1 MDVLY
6 LFGLRDVS
14 VKRKY
19 YIGGVGFLFSLGVES
34 LVYYSYLKKIFI
46 ISISVISLKFFDKN
60 LYLYFMCM
68 VLFNKDGILV
78 IISVLEYL
86 KIYSIGIVYSNDVF
100 GFDFIKSVLIFV
112 NVKGIIV
119 NYMLRIEDSYVENF
133 EILNYLVDM
142 FIVKNNKYV

>member
-6 LFGLRDVS
+6 LFGFRDVS
-14 VKRKY
+14 VKRKN

-68 VLFNKDGILV
+68 VLFNKDEILV

>member
-14 VKRKY
+14 VKRKN
-19 YIGGVGFLFSLGVES
+19 YIGGVGFLFSLVVES

-68 VLFNKDGILV
+68 VLFNKDEILV
-78 IISVLEYL
+78 IVSVLEYL

>member
-6 LFGLRDVS
+6 LFGFRDVS
-14 VKRKY
+14 VKRKN
-19 YIGGVGFLFSLGVES
+19 YIGGVGFLFSLVVES

-46 ISISVISLKFFDKN
+46 ISISVISLIFFDKN

-68 VLFNKDGILV
+68 VLFNKDEILV
-78 IISVLEYL
+78 IVSVLEYL

-133 EILNYLVDM
+133 EIINYLVDM

>member
-6 LFGLRDVS
+6 LFGFRDVS
-14 VKRKY
+14 VKRKN
-19 YIGGVGFLFSLGVES
+19 YIGGVGFLFSLVVES

-68 VLFNKDGILV
+68 VLFNKDEILV
-78 IISVLEYL
+78 IVSVLEYL

>member
-6 LFGLRDVS
+6 LFGFRDVS
-14 VKRKY
+14 VKRKN
-19 YIGGVGFLFSLGVES
+19 YIGGVGFLFSLVVES

-68 VLFNKDGILV
+68 VLFNKNEILV
-78 IISVLEYL
+78 IVSVLEYL

-100 GFDFIKSVLIFV
+100 GFDFIKGVLIFV

>member
-6 LFGLRDVS
+6 LFGFRDVS
-14 VKRKY
+14 VKRKN
-19 YIGGVGFLFSLGVES
+19 YIGGVGFLFSLVVES

-46 ISISVISLKFFDKN
+46 ISISVISLIFFDKN

-68 VLFNKDGILV
+68 VLFNKDEILV
-78 IISVLEYL
+78 IVSVLEYL